1 MSGPVISPMIMFE
14 SMRSIVPRPMS
25 ASVVHVAVGVVRN
38 SQGNIL
44 IAKRPAHAHQG
55 DLWEFPGGK
64 VEKGESLQQALQRE
78 LHEELGIDITHA
90 RPLIRIPHSYP
101 DKHVLLDVWL
111 IEVFDGEPHGKE
123 NQPIAWLSPAELW
136 ERPFPAANKPIIQAV
151 NLPAYYLI
159 TGTFSNETDFLH
171 KLHLALE
178 KEIRLVQL
186 RAKQM
191 DNSAFIRLAKMVC
204 EACHA
209 HNARVLLNAAPEMVE
224 QVGADGVHLTSA
236 RLMALSDR
244 PLGKDKLV
252 AASVHNQQQLGQAE
266 KLSVDFSVVS
276 PILPT
281 PSHPGAQTLGWQGFQ
296 QLTEQATHPVYALGG
311 MQTQH
316 LPTVW
321 QYGGQGIA
329 AIRTFWG

>member
-14 SMRSIVPRPMS
+14 SMRSIAPRPMS
-25 ASVVHVAVGVVRN
+25 SSVVHVAVGVVRN
-38 SQGNIL
+38 PQGNIL

-64 VEKGESLQQALQRE
+64 VERRESLQQALQRE
-78 LHEELGIDITHA
+78 LHEELGIDVTHA
-90 RPLIRIPHSYP
+90 RPLIRITHSYP
-101 DKHVLLDVWL
+101 DKKVLLDVWL
-111 IEVFDGEPHGKE
+111 IEGFGGEPHGKE
-123 NQPIAWLSPAELW
+123 NQPIAWLSPSELW
-136 ERPFPAANKPIIQAV
+136 ERSFPAANQPIIQAV
-151 NLPAYYLI
+151 NLPEYYLI
-159 TGTFSNETDFLH
+159 TGTFSDEADFLH

-178 KEIRLVQL
+178 KGIRLVQL
-186 RAKQM
+186 RVKGM
-191 DNSAFIRLAKMVC
+191 DDSAFIRLAKTAC

-209 HNARVLLNAAPEMVE
+209 HQARVLLNAAPEIVE

-236 RLMALSDR
+236 RLLALSTR
-244 PLGKDKLV
+244 PLGRNKLV
-252 AASVHNQQQLGQAE
+252 AASVHNQQQLEQAE

-296 QLTEQATHPVYALGG
+296 QLTEEANHPVYALGG
-311 MQTQH
+311 LQTQH
-316 LPTVW
+316 LPTAW

-329 AIRTFWG
+329 AIRGLWE